1 MDLGA
6 TVTTILTS
14 VGTIAV
20 TVAAVLKVIS
30 PSWKKFKS
38 FTNSWELFMRDWS
51 GEEARPGHDATP
63 GVMDRLNNLDGQF
76 KKNHGSSLK
85 DGVDRIERKLNA
97 IDKRLD
103 EGNKRFD
110 NIEKE
115 LDL

>member
-1 MDLGA
+1 
-6 TVTTILTS
+6 
-14 VGTIAV
+14 
-20 TVAAVLKVIS
+20 
-30 PSWKKFKS
+30 
-38 FTNSWELFMRDWS
+38 
-51 GEEARPGHDATP
+51 
-63 GVMDRLNNLDGQF
+63 MDRLNNLDGQF

-115 LDL
+115 LNL

>member
-1 MDLGA
+1 MDA
-6 TVTTILTS
+6 ATTVTSIVTS
-14 VGTIAV
+14 IGTLAV
-20 TVAAVLKVIS
+20 TVVAIGAALG
-30 PSWKKFKS
+30 PYWKKFKS

-51 GEEARPGHDATP
+51 GEEPRPGHDAAP
-63 GVMDRLNNLDGQF
+63 GVMERLNNLDGQF

-85 DGVDRIERKLNA
+85 DAVDRIERKLNA

-115 LDL
+115 LDI